1 MGCCYSGIGPDY
13 PSVLAKA
20 RKDCMTYD
28 KMFRDKIPT
37 FLLAKQLA
45 ELMQENTQRGGIRP
59 FGISLLVGGVDH
71 LGPKLYQVDP
81 SGAFVAWKATAVGKN
96 AEQAKDFLEKRYE
109 DEMELEDAIQVAML
123 TLREGFEGEMNEKN
137 IEVGVIDDKD
147 ATFRVLTPEEVK
159 DRIEEAK

>member
-1 MGCCYSGIGPDY
+1 M
-13 PSVLAKA
+13 
-20 RKDCMTYD
+20 
-28 KMFRDKIPT
+28 
-37 FLLAKQLA
+37 
-45 ELMQENTQRGGIRP
+45 
-59 FGISLLVGGVDH
+59 
-71 LGPKLYQVDP
+71 DP

-96 AEQAKDFLEKRYE
+96 ADQAKDFLEKRYE